1 METKTRIRRYE
12 ASDEAVV
19 VDLWSRASKLAHPFI
34 EGEGE
39 GERARK
45 LREVYL
51 RVAENWVAEVD
62 GEVVALL
69 GLLED
74 EIGGLFVDPRAQ
86 GRGVGRELVR
96 HAAALRGGGL
106 RLEVFEANARARG
119 FYERM
124 GFTERERRQDED
136 SGHRLI
142 LMVRPPGPGLA
153 APAR

>member
-1 METKTRIRRYE
+1 METRTCIRRYE
-12 ASDEAVV
+12 TPDEAVV
-19 VDLWSRASKLAHPFI
+19 VDLWSRAAKLAHPFI

-51 RVAENWVAEVD
+51 RAAENWVAEVD

-69 GLLED
+69 GLLGD

-96 HAAALRGGGL
+96 HAAELRGGEL
-106 RLEVFEANARARG
+106 RLEVFEANASARG

-124 GFTERERRQDED
+124 GFAERGRRLDEE
-136 SGHRLI
+136 SGHQLI
-142 LMVRPPGPGLA
+142 VMVRPPSPGPA